1 VCFVL
6 KKVENGGVF
15 FVKSGLFL
23 NAVFFILHFT
33 YLGVRTH
40 PTHTPTYG
48 PVEPMTVTENMLVH
62 LTFFDRLVLQ

>member
-1 VCFVL
+1 VDFSSTQY
-6 KKVENGGVF
+6 F
-15 FVKSGLFL
+15 LFY
-23 NAVFFILHFT
+23 IL
-33 YLGVRTH
+33 LIWGVRTH